1 MGAVANRAFFRYN
14 HYVEILSAKELS
26 KYLKINEKKIYKLAQ
41 EGTLPH
47 VKIGGKIAFAK
58 ELIDKWI
65 LENTEREKHV
75 LIAGSDDPLLRQVID
90 LFNGRNEGVIYYAP
104 VGSING
110 LRLLEA
116 KAANMSCVHM
126 LDLEKKSYTLSY
138 IARYLSKDDY
148 RALQL
153 FYRTQGL
160 MLRKDNPKGIRSIKD
175 LSNKG
180 VVFMNRNQGSGTR
193 LLFDFLL
200 REQSV
205 AQSAVSGY
213 GNEAA
218 SHMEAGIAVLKGEA
232 DAALGIEHTAHIL
245 DLDFI
250 PLFEERFDLVIPI
263 DYFHTAQVK
272 TFLSLFE
279 HPSLLHHI
287 RDFTG
292 YDLKNTGS
300 ILEADA

>member
-1 MGAVANRAFFRYN
+1 M
-14 HYVEILSAKELS
+14 EILSAKELS

-47 VKIGGKIAFAK
+47 VKIGGKVAFTR
-58 ELIDKWI
+58 ELIDRWI

-75 LIAGSDDPLLRQVID
+75 LVAGSDDPLLRQVID
-90 LFNGRNEGVIYYAP
+90 LFNAKNDGVIYYAP

-110 LRLLEA
+110 LKLLQA
-116 KAANMSCVHM
+116 KAANMSCVHI
-126 LDLEKKSYTLSY
+126 LDMEKKSYTLSY

-148 RALQL
+148 QAIQL

-160 MLRKDNPKGIRSIKD
+160 MVKKDNPKGIRSIKD

-180 VVFMNRNQGSGTR
+180 TTFINRNQGTGTR

-200 REQSV
+200 REHKVS
-205 AQSAVSGY
+205 QSAVSGY
-213 GNEAA
+213 DKEAA
-218 SHMEAGIAVLKGEA
+218 SHMEAGIAVLKSEA
-232 DAALGIEHTAHIL
+232 DAAFGIKYTAHLL

-272 TFLSLFE
+272 AFLALFE
-279 HPSLLHHI
+279 QPALLHSI
-287 RDFTG
+287 KDFTG

-300 ILEADA
+300 TLDNTHL

>member
-1 MGAVANRAFFRYN
+1 M
-14 HYVEILSAKELS
+14 EILSAKELS

-47 VKIGGKIAFAK
+47 VKIGGKVAFTR
-58 ELIDKWI
+58 ELIDRWI

-75 LIAGSDDPLLRQVID
+75 LVAGSDDPLLRQVID
-90 LFNGRNEGVIYYAP
+90 LFNAKNDGVIYYAP

-110 LRLLEA
+110 LKLLQT
-116 KAANMSCVHM
+116 KAANMSCVHI
-126 LDLEKKSYTLSY
+126 LDMEKKSYTLSY
-138 IARYLSKDDY
+138 IARYLSENDY
-148 RALQL
+148 QAIQL

-160 MLRKDNPKGIRSIKD
+160 MVKKDSPKGIRSIKD

-180 VVFMNRNQGSGTR
+180 TTFINRNQGTGTR

-200 REQSV
+200 REHKIS
-205 AQSAVSGY
+205 QSAVKGY
-213 GNEAA
+213 SKEAA
-218 SHMEAGIAVLKGEA
+218 SHMEAGIAVLKSEA
-232 DAALGIEHTAHIL
+232 DAAFGIKYTAHLL

-272 TFLSLFE
+272 TFLALFE
-279 HPSLLHHI
+279 QPAFLHSI
-287 RDFTG
+287 KDFTG

-300 ILEADA
+300 ILDSAHL

>member
-1 MGAVANRAFFRYN
+1 M
-14 HYVEILSAKELS
+14 EILSAKELS

-47 VKIGGKIAFAK
+47 VKIGGKVAFTR
-58 ELIDKWI
+58 ELIDRWI

-90 LFNGRNEGVIYYAP
+90 LFNAKNDGVIYYAP

-110 LRLLEA
+110 LKLLQT
-116 KAANMSCVHM
+116 KAANMSCVHI
-126 LDLEKKSYTLSY
+126 LDMEKKSYTLSY

-148 RALQL
+148 RAIQL

-160 MLRKDNPKGIRSIKD
+160 MVKKDNPKGIRSIKD

-180 VVFMNRNQGSGTR
+180 IVFINRNQGTGTR

-200 REQSV
+200 REN
-205 AQSAVSGY
+205 AIPQSAVNGY
-213 GNEAA
+213 SKEAA
-218 SHMEAGIAVLKGEA
+218 SHMEAGIAVLKSEA
-232 DAALGIEHTAHIL
+232 DAAFGIQHTAHLL

-250 PLFEERFDLVIPI
+250 PLFHERFDLVIPI
-263 DYFHTAQVK
+263 DYFHMTQVK
-272 TFLSLFE
+272 TFLTLFE
-279 HPSLLHHI
+279 QPALLHSI
-287 RDFTG
+287 KDFTG
-292 YDLKNTGS
+292 YNLKDTGN
-300 ILEADA
+300 ILDSTHL

>member
-1 MGAVANRAFFRYN
+1 M
-14 HYVEILSAKELS
+14 EILSAKDLS

-47 VKIGGKIAFAK
+47 VKIGGKVAFTK
-58 ELIDKWI
+58 ELIDRWL

-75 LIAGSDDPLLRQVID
+75 LIAGSDDPMLRQVID
-90 LFNGRNEGVIYYAP
+90 LFNAKNDGVIYYAP

-110 LRLLEA
+110 LKLLQA
-116 KAANMSCVHM
+116 KAASMSCVHI
-126 LDLEKKSYTLSY
+126 LDMEKKSYTLSY

-148 RALQL
+148 RAIQL

-160 MLRKDNPKGIRSIKD
+160 MVKKDNPKGIRSIKD

-180 VVFMNRNQGSGTR
+180 ITFINRNQGTGTR

-200 REQSV
+200 REQKISL
-205 AQSAVSGY
+205 SAVSGY
-213 GNEAA
+213 NKEAA
-218 SHMEAGIAVLKGEA
+218 SHMEAGIAVLKSET
-232 DAALGIEHTAHIL
+232 DAAFGIQHTAHLL

-250 PLFEERFDLVIPI
+250 PLFQERFDLVIPI
-263 DYFHTAQVK
+263 DYFHAAQVK
-272 TFLSLFE
+272 TFLTLFE
-279 HPSLLHHI
+279 QPALLHSI
-287 RDFTG
+287 QDFTG

-300 ILEADA
+300 VLEPDA

>member
-1 MGAVANRAFFRYN
+1 M
-14 HYVEILSAKELS
+14 EILSAKELS

-47 VKIGGKIAFAK
+47 VKIGGKVAFTR
-58 ELIDKWI
+58 ELIDRWI

-90 LFNGRNEGVIYYAP
+90 LFNAKNDGVIYYAP

-110 LRLLEA
+110 LKLLQA
-116 KAANMSCVHM
+116 KAANMSCVHI
-126 LDLEKKSYTLSY
+126 LDMEKKLYTMSY

-148 RALQL
+148 RAIQL

-160 MLRKDNPKGIRSIKD
+160 MVKKDNPKGIRSIKD

-180 VVFMNRNQGSGTR
+180 IAFINRNQGTGTR

-200 REQSV
+200 REHTIS
-205 AQSAVSGY
+205 QSAVSGY
-213 GNEAA
+213 SKEAA
-218 SHMEAGIAVLKGEA
+218 SHMEAGIAVLKSEA
-232 DAALGIEHTAHIL
+232 DAAFGIEHTAHIL

-250 PLFEERFDLVIPI
+250 PLFKERFDLVIPT
-263 DYFHTAQVK
+263 DYFHMTQVK
-272 TFLSLFE
+272 TFLALFE
-279 HPSLLHHI
+279 QPALLHSI
-287 RDFTG
+287 KDFTG

-300 ILEADA
+300 MLDNTHL

>member
-1 MGAVANRAFFRYN
+1 M
-14 HYVEILSAKELS
+14 EILSAKELS

-47 VKIGGKIAFAK
+47 VKIGGKVAFTR
-58 ELIDKWI
+58 ELIDRWI

-75 LIAGSDDPLLRQVID
+75 LVAGSDDPLLRQVID
-90 LFNGRNEGVIYYAP
+90 LFNVKNNGVIYYAP
-104 VGSING
+104 VGSIKG
-110 LRLLEA
+110 LKLLQA
-116 KAANMSCVHM
+116 KAANMSCVHI
-126 LDLEKKSYTLSY
+126 LDMEKKSYTLSY

-148 RALQL
+148 QAIQL

-160 MLRKDNPKGIRSIKD
+160 MVRKDNPKGIRSIKD

-180 VVFMNRNQGSGTR
+180 IAFINRNQGTGTR

-200 REQSV
+200 REHKIPQS
-205 AQSAVSGY
+205 SVSGY
-213 GNEAA
+213 SKEAA

-232 DAALGIEHTAHIL
+232 DTAFGIKYTAHLL
-245 DLDFI
+245 DLDFV

-263 DYFHTAQVK
+263 DYFHMAQVK
-272 TFLSLFE
+272 AFLALFE
-279 HPSLLHHI
+279 QPALLHSI
-287 RDFTG
+287 KDFTG

-300 ILEADA
+300 LLESAHP

>member
-1 MGAVANRAFFRYN
+1 M
-14 HYVEILSAKELS
+14 EILSAKELS

-47 VKIGGKIAFAK
+47 VKIGGKVAFTR
-58 ELIDKWI
+58 ELIDRWI

-90 LFNGRNEGVIYYAP
+90 LFNAKNDGVIYYAP

-110 LRLLEA
+110 LKLLQA
-116 KAANMSCVHM
+116 KAANMSCVHI
-126 LDLEKKSYTLSY
+126 LDMEKKSYTLSY
-138 IARYLSKDDY
+138 ITRYLSKDDY
-148 RALQL
+148 RAIQL

-160 MLRKDNPKGIRSIKD
+160 MVKKDNPKGIRSIKD

-180 VVFMNRNQGSGTR
+180 IAFINRNQGTGTR

-200 REQSV
+200 REN
-205 AQSAVSGY
+205 AIPESAVNGY
-213 GNEAA
+213 NKEAA
-218 SHMEAGIAVLKGEA
+218 SHMEAGIAVLKSEA
-232 DAALGIEHTAHIL
+232 DAAFGIKHTAHLL

-263 DYFHTAQVK
+263 DYFHMAQVK
-272 TFLSLFE
+272 TFLALFE
-279 HPSLLHHI
+279 QPALLHSI
-287 RDFTG
+287 KDFTG

-300 ILEADA
+300 ILDNTHL

>member
-1 MGAVANRAFFRYN
+1 M
-14 HYVEILSAKELS
+14 EILSAKELS

-47 VKIGGKIAFAK
+47 VKIGGKVAFTR
-58 ELIDKWI
+58 ELIDRWI

-90 LFNGRNEGVIYYAP
+90 LFNAKNDGVIYYAP

-110 LRLLEA
+110 LKLLQA
-116 KAANMSCVHM
+116 KAANMSCVHI
-126 LDLEKKSYTLSY
+126 LDMEKKSYTLSY
-138 IARYLSKDDY
+138 ITRYLSKDDY
-148 RALQL
+148 RAIQL

-160 MLRKDNPKGIRSIKD
+160 MIKKDNPKGIRSIKD
-175 LSNKG
+175 LSNKDIT
-180 VVFMNRNQGSGTR
+180 FINRNQGTGTR

-200 REQSV
+200 RENAIPESSV
-205 AQSAVSGY
+205 NGY
-213 GNEAA
+213 NKEAA

-232 DAALGIEHTAHIL
+232 DAAFGIKHTAHLL

-263 DYFHTAQVK
+263 DYFHMAQVK
-272 TFLSLFE
+272 TFIALFE
-279 HPSLLHHI
+279 QPALLHSI
-287 RDFTG
+287 KDYTG
-292 YDLKNTGS
+292 YDLKDTGS
-300 ILEADA
+300 ILDNTHL